1 MTEHGPDD
9 NIITEIITFSGGTAD
24 VLIKASED

>member
-9 NIITEIITFSGGTAD
+9 NIIIEIITFSGGTAD
-24 VLIKASED
+24 VLITASEN